1 MTPPIIEADVAI
13 LGAGIIGASCAYQ
26 LARRGVRVA
35 LIDRRMPTTGTSGAC
50 DGYVSISSKKPG
62 LVMAMAA
69 ESKRLYPEVVADI
82 GGDVEYRNCGGLL
95 LVEDPATVDQLE
107 ERAAGVRSYGF
118 DMHHLDRAAML
129 EVEPNLSPGL
139 HGAFRCPGE
148 AIVSPYLMTLGQ
160 VARAVDR
167 GATTLWEAGPIGFEM
182 DGDLIAAV
190 ETTRGRVR
198 AEQFVFA
205 AGVWSAELGA
215 RLGLDLPVVPRRGEL
230 VVTERAPGIATHYLM
245 SANYLLAKAD
255 PEAAAKS
262 SDPLMR
268 LGHGFCLEVNALGQ
282 CIIGSTR
289 AFVGHD
295 RSTTADGVAAIVR
308 EAIRR
313 LPALA
318 GVQMLRAFGGLRPY
332 VPDKLPIIGRSGHV
346 PNLMVATGHEG
357 DGICLSVVTGDII
370 ADIAG
375 GWTPRLDVA
384 SLSPDRFAPLVAA
397 KVADAAAGRAAAE

>member
-1 MTPPIIEADVAI
+1 MTPPILEADVAI

-26 LARRGVRVA
+26 LARRGLRVA
-35 LIDRRMPTTGTSGAC
+35 LVDRRMPTAGTSGAC

-62 LVMAMAA
+62 LVMALAA
-69 ESKRLYPEVVADI
+69 ESKRLYPEVVADLA
-82 GGDVEYRNCGGLL
+82 GDVEYRTCGGLL
-95 LVEDPATVDQLE
+95 LVEDPATVGQLE

-118 DMHHLDRAAML
+118 DMHHLDRAGML
-129 EVEPNLSPGL
+129 AIEPNLSPGL

-160 VARAVDR
+160 VARAVDM
-167 GATTLWEAGPIGFEM
+167 GAATLWEADPVGF
-182 DGDLIAAV
+182 DLAGDRIVAV
-190 ETTRGRVR
+190 DTTRGRVR

-205 AGVWSAELGA
+205 AGVWSSQLGA
-215 RLGLDLPVVPRRGEL
+215 EVGLDLPVVPRRGEL

-255 PEAAAKS
+255 PEAAARS

-289 AFVGHD
+289 AFVGYD
-295 RSTTADGVAAIVR
+295 RSTTPEGVAAIVR
-308 EAIRR
+308 EAIKR

-332 VPDKLPIIGRSGHV
+332 VPDKLPIVGRSGRI
-346 PNLMVATGHEG
+346 PNLLVATGHEG

-370 ADIAG
+370 ADLA
-375 GWTPRLDVA
+375 TAKAPRLDV
-384 SLSPDRFAPLVAA
+384 SPLSPDRFPPPAA
-397 KVADAAAGRAAAE
+397 KPIRAAAE